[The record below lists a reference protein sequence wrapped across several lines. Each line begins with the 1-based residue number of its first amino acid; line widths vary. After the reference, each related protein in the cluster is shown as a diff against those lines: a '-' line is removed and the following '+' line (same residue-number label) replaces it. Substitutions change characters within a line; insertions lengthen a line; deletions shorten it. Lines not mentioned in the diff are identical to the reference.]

1 MGATAVREEAE
12 AGETTFAV
20 LGPLEARRNG
30 SLVPLGPFKQRVLL
44 SLLLCHANRIVPV
57 DQLSTAAWSEEPPR
71 TALKNVQVYV
81 SALRK
86 NVLGTANRD
95 RLTYRPPGYQLRLG
109 PQHLDIL
116 DYETLARRGRQYLRD
131 REITKAVDLLHEAL
145 KLWRGDPLPDMAQV
159 PLISDELSRLH
170 SERMSVYED
179 WAEAQLILGHHAHII
194 DSLEENVRS
203 HPLRER
209 LRSTQMIALFR
220 CGRQSEALAQYEDMR
235 QTLARDLGLQPSPVL
250 ERLYR
255 AILAGA
261 PSLDSPPSGGPQ
273 HLGATLVGGPR
284 RNGAALLRTRS
295 STGDGHDVIAHL
307 SQLPRDLAD
316 FTGRRG
322 TVQDILDVFRARRHS
337 PPVVISGPAGTGKT
351 ALAVHAAH
359 LLRERFPDGQL
370 FVRLR
375 TAGGRERSVPDVL
388 AEILRTCGFDGDPPR
403 RAGERVAACR
413 AWLAERSILLI
424 LDEASTAAQIRPLLP
439 GTGDNGVLITGRRR
453 LSALESA
460 HHVALEGFT
469 PEEGVEL
476 LRRTA
481 GAERVDADPTAALSV
496 VGTCGNLPLAVRIAG
511 ARLAA
516 SRHVLLPLFADRLAD
531 EHSLL
536 DELSVDDLSMRACAA
551 TYERDLGPDLWASL
565 RRLGALPAGEFTV
578 DDLAALI
585 GSDARLAAGV
595 ADKLV
600 EAHAVTAESR
610 PSPVYL
616 IADWLRLYAR
626 ERLEREES
634 ATQRTAAERRLRRAR
649 ARTRPGPVT
658 DSRTR

>member
-95 RLTYRPPGYQLRLG
+95 RLAYRPPGYQLRLG

-116 DYETLARRGRQYLRD
+116 DYETLARRGRQHLRD

-261 PSLDSPPSGGPQ
+261 PSLDSPSSDRPQ
-273 HLGATLVGGPR
+273 HLGTTLFGGPR
-284 RNGAALLRTRS
+284 RDGAAVLRARS
-295 STGDGHDVIAHL
+295 STGNGHDVIAHL

-316 FTGRRG
+316 FTGRRE
-322 TVQDILDVFRARRHS
+322 TVQDILGVFRARRHS

-481 GAERVDADPTAALSV
+481 GAERVDADPAAALSV
-496 VGTCGNLPLAVRIAG
+496 VGTCGSLPLAVRIAG

-565 RRLGALPAGEFTV
+565 RRLGALPTGEFTV

-600 EAHAVTAESR
+600 EAHVVTAESR

-634 ATQRTAAERRLRRAR
+634 AAQRTAAERRFRRAR
-649 ARTRPGPVT
+649 ARTRSGQA
-658 DSRTR
+658 R

>member
-1 MGATAVREEAE
+1 MGAIAVREEAE

-30 SLVPLGPFKQRVLL
+30 GLVPLGPFKQRVLL

-116 DYETLARRGRQYLRD
+116 DYETLARRGRQHLRD
-131 REITKAVDLLHEAL
+131 REITKAANLLHEAL

-159 PLISDELSRLH
+159 PLISGELSRLR

-179 WAEAQLILGHHAHII
+179 WAEAELILGHHAHII
-194 DSLEENVRS
+194 DSLEENVRG

-261 PSLDSPPSGGPQ
+261 PSLDGPSSGGPQ
-273 HLGATLVGGPR
+273 HPGATLFDGR
-284 RNGAALLRTRS
+284 RRGAAVLRS
-295 STGDGHDVIAHL
+295 HSPAGNSQEVVAHL

-316 FTGRRG
+316 FTGRHE
-322 TVQDILDVFRARRHS
+322 TVQDILDVFRARRPS

-388 AEILRTCGFDGDPPR
+388 AEILRLCGFDGDPPR

-424 LDEASTAAQIRPLLP
+424 LDEASSTAQIRPLLP

-460 HHVALEGFT
+460 HHVALKGFT
-469 PEEGVEL
+469 SGEGVEL

-481 GAERVDADPTAALSV
+481 GAERVDADPAAALRV
-496 VGTCGNLPLAVRIAG
+496 VGICGNLPLAVRIAG

-516 SRHVLLPLFADRLAD
+516 SPHVLLPLFAGHLAD

-536 DELSVDDLSMRACAA
+536 DALSVDDLSMRACAA
-551 TYERDLGPDLWASL
+551 TYERDLGPDLWTSL
-565 RRLGALPAGEFTV
+565 RRLGALPTGEFTV
-578 DDLAALI
+578 DDLAALL

-600 EAHAVTAESR
+600 EAHVVTAESR
-610 PSPVYL
+610 PAPVYL

-626 ERLEREES
+626 ERLEQEES
-634 ATQRTAAERRLRRAR
+634 ATQRTAAERRLREAR
-649 ARTRPGPVT
+649 A
-658 DSRTR
+658 

>member
-116 DYETLARRGRQYLRD
+116 DYETLARRGRQHLRD

-209 LRSTQMIALFR
+209 LRSTQMVALFR

-261 PSLDSPPSGGPQ
+261 PSLDSPSSDGPQ
-273 HLGATLVGGPR
+273 HLGTPLFGGPR
-284 RNGAALLRTRS
+284 RDGAAVLRARS
-295 STGDGHDVIAHL
+295 STGNGHDVIAHL

-316 FTGRRG
+316 FTGRRE

-375 TAGGRERSVPDVL
+375 TAGGRERSIPDVL

-565 RRLGALPAGEFTV
+565 RRLGALPTGEFTV

-600 EAHAVTAESR
+600 EAHVVTAESR

-634 ATQRTAAERRLRRAR
+634 AAQRTAAERRLRRAR
-649 ARTRPGPVT
+649 ARTRSVPA
-658 DSRTR
+658 R

>member
-1 MGATAVREEAE
+1 MGAIAVREEAE

-30 SLVPLGPFKQRVLL
+30 GLVPLGPFKQRVLL

-116 DYETLARRGRQYLRD
+116 DYETLARRGRQHLRD
-131 REITKAVDLLHEAL
+131 REITKAANLLHEAL

-159 PLISDELSRLH
+159 PLISGELSRLR

-179 WAEAQLILGHHAHII
+179 WAEAELILGHHAHII
-194 DSLEENVRS
+194 DSLEENVRG

-261 PSLDSPPSGGPQ
+261 PSLDGPSSGGPQ
-273 HLGATLVGGPR
+273 HPGATLFDGR
-284 RNGAALLRTRS
+284 RRGAAVLRS
-295 STGDGHDVIAHL
+295 HSPAGNSQEVVAHL

-316 FTGRRG
+316 FTGRHE
-322 TVQDILDVFRARRHS
+322 TVQDILDVFRARRPS

-388 AEILRTCGFDGDPPR
+388 AEILRLCGFDGDPPR

-424 LDEASTAAQIRPLLP
+424 LDEASSTAQIRPLLP

-460 HHVALEGFT
+460 HHVALTGFT
-469 PEEGVEL
+469 SGEGVEL

-481 GAERVDADPTAALSV
+481 GAERVDADPAAALRV
-496 VGTCGNLPLAVRIAG
+496 VGICGNLPLAVRIAG

-516 SRHVLLPLFADRLAD
+516 SPHVLLPLFAGHLAD

-536 DELSVDDLSMRACAA
+536 DALSVDDLSMRACAA

-565 RRLGALPAGEFTV
+565 RRLGALPTGEFTV
-578 DDLAALI
+578 DDLAALL

-600 EAHAVTAESR
+600 EAHVVTAESR
-610 PSPVYL
+610 PAPVYL

-626 ERLEREES
+626 ERLEQEES
-634 ATQRTAAERRLRRAR
+634 ATQRTAAERRLREAR
-649 ARTRPGPVT
+649 A
-658 DSRTR
+658 

>member
-1 MGATAVREEAE
+1 MGATVVREKAE

-20 LGPLEARRNG
+20 LGPLEARRDG

-86 NVLGTANRD
+86 NVLGEADRD
-95 RLTYRPPGYQLRLG
+95 RLAYRPPGYQLRLG
-109 PQHLDIL
+109 PQQLDIL
-116 DYETLARRGRQYLRD
+116 VYETLARRGRQHLRD
-131 REITKAVDLLHEAL
+131 REIAKAVGPLHEAL
-145 KLWRGDPLPDMAQV
+145 RLWRGDPLPDMAHV
-159 PLISDELSRLH
+159 PLISDELSRLR

-179 WAEAQLILGHHAHII
+179 WAEAELSLGHHTHII
-194 DSLEENVRS
+194 GSLEENVRR

-209 LRSTQMIALFR
+209 LRSMQMIALFR

-235 QTLARDLGLQPSPVL
+235 QTLARELGLQPSPVL

-255 AILAGA
+255 AILAGD
-261 PSLDSPPSGGPQ
+261 PSLDGPLGGGPP
-273 HLGATLVGGPR
+273 HLGGATVIRPHPT
-284 RNGAALLRTRS
+284 A
-295 STGDGHDVIAHL
+295 GHGQEVIAHL

-316 FTGRRG
+316 FTGRRES
-322 TVQDILDVFRARRHS
+322 VQDILDVFRARRHS
-337 PPVVISGPAGTGKT
+337 PPVVISGPAGAGKT
-351 ALAVHAAH
+351 ALAVHSAH
-359 LLRERFPDGQL
+359 LLRERFRDGQL

-375 TAGGRERSVPDVL
+375 TAGGRERSIPDVL
-388 AEILRTCGFDGDPPR
+388 AEILRTCGFEGDPPR

-424 LDEASTAAQIRPLLP
+424 FDEASTAAQIRPLLP
-439 GTGDNGVLITGRRR
+439 GTGDNGVLITSRRR

-460 HHVALEGFT
+460 HHVALETFT
-469 PEEGVEL
+469 PAEGVEL

-481 GAERVDADPTAALSV
+481 GAERVDADPAAALRV
-496 VGTCGNLPLAVRIAG
+496 VGTCANLPLAVRIAG

-516 SRHVLLPLFADRLAD
+516 HRHVRLSLFADRLAD

-536 DELSVDDLSMRACAA
+536 DELSVDDLSLRTCAA
-551 TYERDLGPDLWASL
+551 TYERDLGPELWTSL
-565 RRLGALPAGEFTV
+565 RRLGALPSGEFTA
-578 DDLAALI
+578 DDLAALLD
-585 GSDARLAAGV
+585 SDVRLAADV
-595 ADKLV
+595 ADRLA
-600 EAHAVTAESR
+600 EAHVVTAEPR

-626 ERLEREES
+626 ERLQREES
-634 ATQRTAAERRLRRAR
+634 APQRTAAGERLRRAR
-649 ARTRPGPVT
+649 ARA
-658 DSRTR
+658 

>member
-1 MGATAVREEAE
+1 MGATIVREEAE

-30 SLVPLGPFKQRVLL
+30 SLIPLGPFKQRVLL

-57 DQLSTAAWSEEPPR
+57 NQLSTAAWSEEPPR

-95 RLTYRPPGYQLRLG
+95 RLTFHPPGYQLRLG

-116 DYETLARRGRQYLRD
+116 VYENLARRGRQHLRD
-131 REITKAVDLLHEAL
+131 REITKAVGPLHEAL
-145 KLWRGDPLPDMAQV
+145 KLWRGDPLPDMAHV
-159 PLISDELSRLH
+159 PLISGELARLRN
-170 SERMSVYED
+170 ERMSVYED
-179 WAEAQLILGHHAHII
+179 WAEAELILGHHAHIV

-235 QTLARDLGLQPSPVL
+235 QTLARDLGLRPSPVL

-261 PSLDSPPSGGPQ
+261 PSLDGPPSDGSQ
-273 HLGATLVGGPR
+273 HLDATPFGGPR
-284 RNGAALLRTRS
+284 RGGAAVLRPPS
-295 STGDGHDVIAHL
+295 PTGNGPEVVAHL

-316 FTGRRG
+316 FTGRRE
-322 TVQDILDVFRARRHS
+322 TVRNVLDVFRDPRHS
-337 PPVVISGPAGTGKT
+337 PPVVISGPAGAGKT

-388 AEILRTCGFDGDPPR
+388 AEILRLCGFDGDPPR

-424 LDEASTAAQIRPLLP
+424 LDEASSAAQIRPLLP

-460 HHVALEGFT
+460 HHVELRGFT
-469 PEEGVEL
+469 PGEGVEL

-481 GAERVDADPTAALSV
+481 GAERVDADPAAALRV
-496 VGTCGNLPLAVRIAG
+496 VGICDNLPLAVRIAG

-516 SRHVLLPLFADRLAD
+516 SPHVLLPLFAGHLTD

-536 DELSVDDLSMRACAA
+536 DGLSVDDLSMRACAA

-565 RRLGALPAGEFTV
+565 RRLGALPTGEFTV
-578 DDLAALI
+578 DDLAALL

-600 EAHAVTAESR
+600 EAHVVTVVAVVAAESR
-610 PSPVYL
+610 PAPVYL

-634 ATQRTAAERRLRRAR
+634 ATQRTAAERRLREAR
-649 ARTRPGPVT
+649 ASADPAR
-658 DSRTR
+658 